1 MKEEVNMQLLID
13 FITNPCVVIP
23 LSAWIIA
30 QIVKTIVNFCMT
42 KELNF
47 ERLIGDGG
55 MPSCHS
61 AIVMALATTCGITY
75 GFGSGIFAIS
85 FILATVVMHDATG
98 VRRETGKQA
107 ATLKR
112 LAELVNSAV
121 ADPDDHVRTEKLKE
135 LVGHSPLQVAMGGL
149 LGTAIAVSAYFIF
162 DLPSVY

>member
-1 MKEEVNMQLLID
+1 MQLLLD
-13 FITNPCVVIP
+13 FITNPCVAVP

-30 QIVKTIVNFCMT
+30 QIVKTIVNLCVT

-61 AIVMALATTCGITY
+61 SVVMALATTCGITY
-75 GFGSGIFAIS
+75 GFGSGLFAIS
-85 FILATVVMHDATG
+85 FVLAAIVMHDATG

-107 ATLKR
+107 ATLKK
-112 LAELVNSAV
+112 LAELVNSAI
-121 ADPDDHVRTEKLKE
+121 ADPDDHIRTEKLKE
-135 LVGHSPLQVAMGGL
+135 LVGHSPLQVAMGGT
-149 LGTAIAVSAYFIF
+149 LGAVIAILAYFIF

>member
-1 MKEEVNMQLLID
+1 MQLLLD
-13 FITNPCVVIP
+13 FITNPCVAVP

-30 QIVKTIVNFCMT
+30 QIVKTIVNFCVT

-61 AIVMALATTCGITY
+61 SVVMALATTCGITY
-75 GFGSGIFAIS
+75 GFGSGLFAIS
-85 FILATVVMHDATG
+85 FVLAAIVMHDATG

-107 ATLKR
+107 ATLKK
-112 LAELVNSAV
+112 LAELVNSAI
-121 ADPDDHVRTEKLKE
+121 ADPDHHIRTEKLKE
-135 LVGHSPLQVAMGGL
+135 LVGHSPLQVAMGGT
-149 LGTAIAVSAYFIF
+149 LGVVIAILAYFIF

>member
-1 MKEEVNMQLLID
+1 MKEGNNMQLLLD
-13 FITNPCVVIP
+13 FITNPCVTIP
-23 LSAWIIA
+23 LAAWIIA

>member
-1 MKEEVNMQLLID
+1 MQLLLD
-13 FITNPCVVIP
+13 FITNPCVAVP

-30 QIVKTIVNFCMT
+30 QIVKTIVNFCVT

-61 AIVMALATTCGITY
+61 AVVMALATTCGITY

>member
-1 MKEEVNMQLLID
+1 MKEGNNMQLLLD
-13 FITNPCVVIP
+13 FVTNPCVIIP

-30 QIVKTIVNFCMT
+30 QIVKTIVNFCVT

-162 DLPSVY
+162 DLTSVY

>member
-1 MKEEVNMQLLID
+1 MQLLID
-13 FITNPCVVIP
+13 FVTNPCVVIP

-61 AIVMALATTCGITY
+61 AVVMALTVMCGITY
-75 GFGSGIFAIS
+75 GFGSEIFAIS

>member
-13 FITNPCVVIP
+13 FITNPCVTIP
-23 LSAWIIA
+23 LAAWIIA
-30 QIVKTIVNFCMT
+30 QIVKTIVNFCVT

>member
-1 MKEEVNMQLLID
+1 MKEGNNMQLLLD
-13 FITNPCVVIP
+13 FVTNPCVIIP

-30 QIVKTIVNFCMT
+30 QIVKTIVNFCVT

>member
-1 MKEEVNMQLLID
+1 MKEGNNMQLLLD
-13 FITNPCVVIP
+13 FITNPCVTIP
-23 LSAWIIA
+23 LAAWIIA

-61 AIVMALATTCGITY
+61 AVVMALTVMCGITY
-75 GFGSGIFAIS
+75 GFSSGIFAIS

-112 LAELVNSAV
+112 LAELVNSAI
-121 ADPDDHVRTEKLKE
+121 ADPDEHVRTEKLKE
-135 LVGHSPLQVAMGGL
+135 LVGHSPLQVVMGGI
-149 LGTAIAVSAYFIF
+149 LGASVAILAYFIF

>member
-1 MKEEVNMQLLID
+1 MQLLLD
-13 FITNPCVVIP
+13 FITNPCVAVP

-30 QIVKTIVNFCMT
+30 QIVKTIVNFCVT

-61 AIVMALATTCGITY
+61 SVVMALATTCGITY
-75 GFGSGIFAIS
+75 GFGSGLFAIS
-85 FILATVVMHDATG
+85 FVLAAIVMHDATG

-107 ATLKR
+107 ATLKK
-112 LAELVNSAV
+112 LAELVNSAI
-121 ADPDDHVRTEKLKE
+121 ADPDHHIRTNKLKE
-135 LVGHSPLQVAMGGL
+135 LVGHSPLQVAMGGT
-149 LGTAIAVSAYFIF
+149 LGVVIAILAYFIF

>member
-13 FITNPCVVIP
+13 FVTNPCVVIP

-112 LAELVNSAV
+112 LAELVNSAI

>member
-1 MKEEVNMQLLID
+1 MQLLLD
-13 FITNPCVVIP
+13 FITNPCVAVP

-30 QIVKTIVNFCMT
+30 QIVKTIVNFCVT

-61 AIVMALATTCGITY
+61 SVVMALATTCGITY
-75 GFGSGIFAIS
+75 GFGSGLFAIS
-85 FILATVVMHDATG
+85 FVLAAIVMHDATG

-107 ATLKR
+107 ATLKK
-112 LAELVNSAV
+112 LAELVNSAI
-121 ADPDDHVRTEKLKE
+121 ADPDHHIRTEMLKE
-135 LVGHSPLQVAMGGL
+135 LVGHSPLQVAMGGT
-149 LGTAIAVSAYFIF
+149 LGVVIAILAYFIF

>member
-1 MKEEVNMQLLID
+1 MKEGNNMQLLLD
-13 FITNPCVVIP
+13 FITNPCVTIP
-23 LSAWIIA
+23 LAAWIIA

-61 AIVMALATTCGITY
+61 AIVMALTVMCGITY

>member
-13 FITNPCVVIP
+13 FITNPCVTIP
-23 LSAWIIA
+23 LAAWIIA

-112 LAELVNSAV
+112 LAELVNSAI

>member
-1 MKEEVNMQLLID
+1 MKEGNNMQLLLD
-13 FITNPCVVIP
+13 FITNPCVTIP
-23 LSAWIIA
+23 LAAWIIA

-61 AIVMALATTCGITY
+61 AVVMALTVTCGITY

-107 ATLKR
+107 ASIISI
-112 LAELVNSAV
+112 AEVINDYISES
-121 ADPDDHVRTEKLKE
+121 DTNIKTDKLKV
-135 LVGHSPLQVAMGGL
+135 LVGHTPLQVLFGAL
-149 LGTAIAVSAYFIF
+149 LGIAIAVIYSLFAA
-162 DLPSVY
+162 

>member
-1 MKEEVNMQLLID
+1 MQLLLD
-13 FITNPCVVIP
+13 FITNPCVAVP

-30 QIVKTIVNFCMT
+30 QIVKTIVNFCVT

-61 AIVMALATTCGITY
+61 SVVMALATTCGITY
-75 GFGSGIFAIS
+75 GFGSGLFAIS
-85 FILATVVMHDATG
+85 FVLAAIVMHDATG

-107 ATLKR
+107 ATLKK
-112 LAELVNSAV
+112 LAELVNSAI
-121 ADPDDHVRTEKLKE
+121 ADPDHHIRTNKIKE
-135 LVGHSPLQVAMGGL
+135 LVGHSPFQVAMGGT
-149 LGTAIAVSAYFIF
+149 LGVVIAILAYFIF

>member
-1 MKEEVNMQLLID
+1 
-13 FITNPCVVIP
+13 
-23 LSAWIIA
+23 
-30 QIVKTIVNFCMT
+30 
-42 KELNF
+42 
-47 ERLIGDGG
+47 

>member
-1 MKEEVNMQLLID
+1 MQLLLD
-13 FITNPCVVIP
+13 FITNPCVTIP
-23 LSAWIIA
+23 LAAWIIA

>member
-1 MKEEVNMQLLID
+1 MKEGNNMQLLLD

-30 QIVKTIVNFCMT
+30 QIVKTIVNFCVT